1 MSNQHSVQA
10 QSHNVEV
17 NMVLPTDLSQR
28 DIDALNGKVAVI
40 TGGSKGIGKAIA
52 FGLAA
57 AGVKVVLAAR
67 TRETLEA
74 VVTDL
79 EDSGAEALAVPTDVT
94 DAMAVERLIQRT
106 LDVYQRLD
114 ILVNNAGIG
123 RFGPLI
129 DFAPGDWDAVINSN
143 LRAIY
148 LCTKSALSPM
158 LAQGG
163 GQIINVL
170 SIAAKVPFEASSA
183 YCAAKAGALAF
194 TKVLASEVRQ
204 QNVRVTAV
212 LPGSVHTPFWDE
224 IPQHPDFEQMLK
236 PEHVADTV
244 VSVCQ
249 QSSGMVTEEIVVMP
263 PLGIL

>member
-1 MSNQHSVQA
+1 MV
-10 QSHNVEV
+10 SHDHLNVTEIGR
-17 NMVLPTDLSQR
+17 LD
-28 DIDALNGKVAVI
+28 GKVAVV

-57 AGVKVVLAAR
+57 AGAKIVLAAR
-67 TRETLEA
+67 TPETLEQA
-74 VVTDL
+74 AAELSVGGVSNP
-79 EDSGAEALAVPTDVT
+79 DSVLAVPTDVT
-94 DAMAVERLIQRT
+94 DPEAVQQLIQRT
-106 LDVYQRLD
+106 LDAYQRLD
-114 ILVNNAGIG
+114 ILINNAGIG
-123 RFGPLI
+123 RFGTVV
-129 DFAPGDWDAVINSN
+129 DFTPSDWDAVINSN
-143 LRAIY
+143 LKAVY
-148 LCTKSALSPM
+148 LCTQAALSPM
-158 LAQGG
+158 LAQGS

-204 QNVRVTAV
+204 QNIRVTAV

-236 PEHVADTV
+236 PDHVADTV

-249 QSSGMVTEEIVVMP
+249 QPIGMVTEEIVVMP

>member
-1 MSNQHSVQA
+1 MVPPTQPNQA
-10 QSHNVEV
+10 
-17 NMVLPTDLSQR
+17 
-28 DIDALNGKVAVI
+28 DIGTLDGKVAVV

-57 AGVKVVLAAR
+57 AGAKVVLAAR
-67 TRETLEA
+67 TPEPLEQVAAGLREG
-74 VVTDL
+74 
-79 EDSGAEALAVPTDVT
+79 GAEALAVPTDVT
-94 DAMAVERLIQRT
+94 DAAAVHGLVQKT
-106 LDVYQRLD
+106 LDVYQRVD
-114 ILVNNAGIG
+114 ILINNAGIG
-123 RFGPLI
+123 RFGTVV
-129 DFAPGDWDAVINSN
+129 DFTPSDWDAVINSN
-143 LRAIY
+143 LKAIY
-148 LCTKSALSPM
+148 LCTQSVLAPM
-158 LAQGG
+158 LVQGE

-204 QNVRVTAV
+204 QNIRVTAV
-212 LPGSVHTPFWDE
+212 LPGSVHTPFWDD

-236 PEHVADTV
+236 PDHVADTV

-249 QSSGMVTEEIVVMP
+249 QPSGMVTEEIVVMP

>member
-1 MSNQHSVQA
+1 
-10 QSHNVEV
+10 
-17 NMVLPTDLSQR
+17 MVPPTDLSQR
-28 DIDALNGKVAVI
+28 DIGTLDGKVAVI

-52 FGLAA
+52 FGLVA
-57 AGVKVVLAAR
+57 AGAKVVLAAR
-67 TRETLEA
+67 TRETLEE
-74 VVTDL
+74 VVTSL
-79 EDSGAEALAVPTDVT
+79 KESSSEALAVPTDVT
-94 DAMAVERLIQRT
+94 DAAAVEGLVQRT
-106 LDVYQRLD
+106 LDVYERLD

-123 RFGPLI
+123 RFGPVV
-129 DFAPGDWDAVINSN
+129 DFAPNDWDAVIDSN

-148 LCTKSALSPM
+148 LCTQSALSPM
-158 LAQGG
+158 LVQGS

-204 QNVRVTAV
+204 QNIRVTAV

-224 IPQHPDFEQMLK
+224 IPQHPDFKQMLK

-249 QSSGMVTEEIVVMP
+249 QPSGMVTEEIVVMP